1 MANYRDS
8 RGNPVSPARLSPSKG
23 QNQSDRVTR
32 DREKPQQE
40 PSRRP
45 FVRPRPNPITPRA
58 ITSVFSEFGPDDVVE
73 NLDSDVVTAAL
84 FSENQGEITGMFT
97 SSAQSQSSGE
107 YYLDVYQKDPS
118 RNNNQE
124 IQFALAFGHYAGSG
138 SQPPQYTSVGFTPSK
153 AVYTQYANTLLN
165 AGDNRFTVNN
175 VHPNSKANLEMIYA
189 INFQRTRMKE
199 KIDPGNWELHVSGT
213 QYPIKLIDDSTVSD
227 GTVTEAG
234 RQYFIRSG
242 TIDAGVMASNTYH
255 YGLVYPDMGVL
266 ILDPMAIS
274 GSARIRVNSSSFAY
288 TSTAVT
294 VSNANTTDFFTHLSG
309 SGTAQVG
316 YLAARNKET
325 IHSTHYF
332 IRVKNNEFNFSNNPT
347 FTSGSTGTFAN
358 ASYFRDPKS
367 YVTSI
372 GLYNDNNELLAI
384 AKLSKPLLKTF
395 SREALVRVKLEF

>member
-1 MANYRDS
+1 MN
-8 RGNPVSPARLSPSKG
+8 GNIVQATSNFISSLCFGNTPTSILSGFSNSSPS
-23 QNQSDRVTR
+23 
-32 DREKPQQE
+32 
-40 PSRRP
+40 
-45 FVRPRPNPITPRA
+45 
-58 ITSVFSEFGPDDVVE
+58 
-73 NLDSDVVTAAL
+73 
-84 FSENQGEITGMFT
+84 
-97 SSAQSQSSGE
+97 
-107 YYLDVYQKDPS
+107 LDVYQKDPS

-124 IQFALAFGHYAGSG
+124 IQFALAFGHYAGSD
-138 SQPPQYTSVGFTPSK
+138 SQPPQYTSDGFTPSK

-255 YGLVYPDMGVL
+255 YGLVYPDMGVI

>member
-1 MANYRDS
+1 MASYKDS
-8 RGNPVSPARLSPSKG
+8 RGNPVSPARLSPTRAS
-23 QNQSDRVTR
+23 NQSDRVTR
-32 DREKPQQE
+32 DRERPQQE
-40 PSRRP
+40 PNRRP

-58 ITSVFSEFGPDDVVE
+58 ITSVFSEFGVDDIVE

-84 FSENQGEITGMFT
+84 FSENTGEISGMFT

-107 YYLDVYQKDPS
+107 YYLDIYQKDPS
-118 RNNNQE
+118 TNNNQE
-124 IQFALAFGHYAGSG
+124 IQFAIAYGHCKGSG
-138 SQPPQYTSVGFTPSK
+138 SNPPQYASVGFTPSR
-153 AVYTQYANTLLN
+153 AIYTQYANTLLN
-165 AGDNRFTVNN
+165 AGDSLFSVTSP
-175 VHPNSKANLEMIYA
+175 HISSSENLEQIFA

-199 KIDPGNWELHVSGT
+199 KIDPGNWELHVSGNT
-213 QYPIKLIDDSTVSD
+213 APIKLIDDSTVSD

-242 TIDAGVMASNTYH
+242 TIDAGVFSGDTQH
-255 YGLVYPDMGVL
+255 YGVVYPDMGTIL
-266 ILDPMAIS
+266 LDPAAIDGQVGLS
-274 GSARIRVNSSSFAY
+274 VNSESFAY
-288 TSTAVT
+288 SSTPVT
-294 VSNANTTDFFTHLSG
+294 VSNANTTDFFKHLSG

-332 IRVKNNEFNFSNNPT
+332 VRVKNNEFNFSNNPT

-367 YVTSI
+367 YVTTI
-372 GLYNDNNELLAI
+372 GLYNDNNELLAV

>member
-1 MANYRDS
+1 MATYRDS
-8 RGNPVSPARLSPSKG
+8 RGNPVSPARLSPTRG

-32 DREKPQQE
+32 DRERPQQE

-45 FVRPRPNPITPRA
+45 YVRPRPNPITPRA
-58 ITSVFSEFGPDDVVE
+58 ITSVFAEFGADDVVE

-84 FSENQGEITGMFT
+84 FSENTGEISGMFT

-118 RNNNQE
+118 TNTNQE
-124 IQFALAFGHYAGSG
+124 IQFAVAYGHYAGSG
-138 SQPPQYTSVGFTPSK
+138 SKPPQYASVGFTPSR

-165 AGDNRFTVNN
+165 AGDSRFTVTTP
-175 VHPNSKANLEMIYA
+175 HPNATANLDMFYA

-199 KIDPGNWELHVSGT
+199 KIDPGNWELHISGNT
-213 QYPIKLIDDSTVSD
+213 HPMKLIDDSTISD

-242 TIDAGVMASNTYH
+242 TIDAGPLAGDAYH
-255 YGLVYPDMGVL
+255 YGLVYPDMGVI
-266 ILDPMAIS
+266 ILDAKAIS
-274 GSARIRVNSSSFAY
+274 GSTGLNIDSQSFAY
-288 TSTAVT
+288 SSTAVT
-294 VSNANTTDFFTHLSG
+294 VSNNNTTRFFEHLSG
-309 SGTAQVG
+309 SNDLNVG

-332 IRVKNNEFNFSNNPT
+332 VRVKNNEFNFSNNPT
-347 FTSGSTGTFAN
+347 FTTGSQGTFVN
-358 ASYFRDPKS
+358 ASFFRDPKS
-367 YVTSI
+367 YITSI
-372 GLYNDNNELLAI
+372 GMYNDNNELLAV

>member
-1 MANYRDS
+1 MATYRDS

-32 DREKPQQE
+32 DRERPQQE

-58 ITSVFSEFGPDDVVE
+58 ITSIYSEFGPDDIVE

-84 FSENQGEITGMFT
+84 FSENTGEISGMFT

-118 RNNNQE
+118 TNNNQE
-124 IQFALAFGHYAGSG
+124 IQFAIAYGHFKGSG
-138 SQPPQYTSVGFTPSK
+138 SAVPQYASVGFSPSR
-153 AVYTQYANTLLN
+153 AVYKQYANTLLN
-165 AGDNRFTVNN
+165 AGDEQFTVTS
-175 VHPNSKANLEMIYA
+175 VHPSSSANLEQFYA

-199 KIDPGNWELHVSGT
+199 KIDPGNWELHVSGNT
-213 QYPIKLIDDSTVSD
+213 TPIKLIDDSTVSD

-242 TIDAGVMASNTYH
+242 TIDAGLFSGDTYH
-255 YGLVYPDMGVL
+255 YGVVYPDMGVL
-266 ILDPMAIS
+266 ILDTAAID
-274 GSARIRVNSSSFAY
+274 GQVGLTVDSSSYAY
-288 TSTAVT
+288 SSTAVT
-294 VSNANTTDFFTHLSG
+294 VSNANTTHFFHHLSG
-309 SGTAQVG
+309 SSTAQVG
-316 YLAARNKET
+316 YFAARNKET

-332 IRVKNNEFNFSNNPT
+332 VRVKNNEFNFSNNPT
-347 FTSGSTGTFAN
+347 FTSGSAGTFAN
-358 ASYFRDPKS
+358 ASFFRDPKS
-367 YVTSI
+367 YITTI
-372 GLYNDNNELLAI
+372 GLYNDNNELLAV